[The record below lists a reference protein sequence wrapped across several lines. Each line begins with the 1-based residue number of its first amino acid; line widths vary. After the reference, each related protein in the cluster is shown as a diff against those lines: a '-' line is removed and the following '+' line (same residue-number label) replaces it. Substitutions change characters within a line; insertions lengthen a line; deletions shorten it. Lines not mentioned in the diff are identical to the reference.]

1 MAYIGRTPTGSILT
15 GADIAD
21 GSISTSKIA
30 DNAIVTGKITDGTIA
45 TGDIADSA
53 VTAVK
58 TSGVGISMAD
68 QWRLSADFSLP
79 AGTGDITSNIERADS
94 RGAGQIGSA
103 MTVSSGVFT
112 FPSTGFYLV
121 TLNASFYTAAAD
133 GNNTAAI
140 KFTSDNSSYLTTAFI
155 QQSTNANSS
164 VSFGTGSTSIM
175 LDITNT
181 STHKIKIEGGGG
193 PSGGT
198 PGVLRGSSEK
208 NETTITFVRLGD
220 T

>member
-68 QWRLSADFSLP
+68 TWRL
-79 AGTGDITSNIERADS
+79 TSS
-94 RGAGQIGSA
+94 
-103 MTVSSGVFT
+103 FT
-112 FPSTGFYLV
+112 E
-121 TLNASFYTAAAD
+121 
-133 GNNTAAI
+133 
-140 KFTSDNSSYLTTAFI
+140 TTARSGTQGFSI
-155 QQSTNANSS
+155 Q
-164 VSFGTGSTSIM
+164 SI
-175 LDITNT
+175 
-181 STHKIKIEGGGG
+181 
-193 PSGGT
+193 
-198 PGVLRGSSEK
+198 R
-208 NETTITFVRLGD
+208 
-220 T
+220 